1 MRPTNKFAKAAFTL
15 IELAI
20 VLAVAGVLFAGL
32 WRLMSGANQSQKNNA
47 AGADA
52 VKIMNA
58 YKAYTLSPSGQTF
71 IAALSAGGTASL
83 GIPDT
88 APHASDGTTANT
100 GCKGY
105 LTANPEVCDYL
116 PVGFYAGTTNP
127 YNQTYLAPQVLKDG
141 ATAAGTTANY
151 YSIMLLTTGG
161 DTIQDGSG
169 GQVIASIGGD
179 GGFIYSSAV
188 CGGAAANA
196 CGAYGTWYANPTSYG
211 FATATRT
218 GHIAMRSFV
227 SQTQDTSAPWLERK
241 VFLPDTASSLN
252 TMTAKLYID
261 PLTSGIYMNSLASP
275 AATGASLFMNSSGAT
290 SGGGNINMMGG
301 NVYLGSGSGA
311 GITGTGGGIIYLQGG
326 QIADTQTSSTY
337 NTSINIKASMT
348 NGTTTLPNSIL
359 MLGDTAATPCTR
371 SSYLKTGGTLT
382 CQWLAQFNGDI
393 EVSGVLQA
401 NSLFADTFY
410 YQTSDIRLK
419 TDIKALHDSLD
430 DIMKLKPVSYKLKS
444 NGAYSLGFIAQDLE
458 KVYPEL
464 VGQIGD
470 TKGVNYTGV
479 IAPLV
484 GAVQQLKHDNDDMR
498 EEIRAEKARI
508 KDLERRLEQ
517 QSK

>member
-211 FATATRT
+211 FAAATRT

-261 PLTSGIYMNSLASP
+261 PASSGIYMNSLAVPST
-275 AATGASLFMNSSGAT
+275 TGASLFMSSATAT
-290 SGGGNINMMGG
+290 SGGGNINMAGG
-301 NVYLGSGSGA
+301 NINLVAVGS
-311 GITGTGGGIIYLQGG
+311 TTGGGNINLMGG

-337 NTSINIKASMT
+337 NGSINIKANMT
-348 NGTTTLPNSIL
+348 YAAGTTPPNSIL
-359 MLGDTAATPCTR
+359 TLGDTAGTPCTR

-382 CQWLAQFNGDI
+382 CQWLAQFSGDI

-464 VGQIGD
+464 VGQVGD
-470 TKGVNYTGV
+470 IKGVNYTGV

-484 GAVQQLKHDNDDMR
+484 GDVQQLKHDNDDMR